1 MTTTVHSTAHESIHG
16 TLNQRAGDA
25 PDVGTVL
32 EAVGSTWQTM
42 AAQLEPVIG
51 ARGVSVLLNRAL
63 YLTVKSYP
71 WMKPTNA
78 QEAADAMENLRL
90 RFADRS
96 ALEAA
101 EAGCALLVTFTEL
114 LSSLIGESL
123 TERLLACVWLPPS
136 PPPPPIQQ
144 DTLHD

>member
-1 MTTTVHSTAHESIHG
+1 MTTAAHSTAHGSIQG
-16 TLNQRAGDA
+16 TLAQRAGDA
-25 PDVGTVL
+25 PDVGAVL
-32 EAVGSTWQTM
+32 DAVVSTWQTM

-78 QEAADAMENLRL
+78 QEAAEPMDNLKL
-90 RFADRS
+90 RFADRT
-96 ALEAA
+96 ALEAS

-114 LSSLIGESL
+114 LASLIGESL
-123 TERLLACVWLPPS
+123 TERLLACVWQAPS
-136 PPPPPIQQ
+136 PPFEQ
-144 DTLHD
+144 DTHHD